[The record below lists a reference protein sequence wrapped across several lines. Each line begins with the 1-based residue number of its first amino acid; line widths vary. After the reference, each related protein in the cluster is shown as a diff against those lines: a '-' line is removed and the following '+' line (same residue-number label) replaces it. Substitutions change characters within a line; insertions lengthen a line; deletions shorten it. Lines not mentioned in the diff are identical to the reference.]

1 MKHFKSFIAFFMLM
15 ATSLL
20 FGAGTAAGTQISNST
35 TLTYNVGDEQKSVDA
50 TSNFVVDD
58 KVNVVSST
66 VDTQAVTTQAG
77 KTNVVLTFKVR
88 NDGNNVHD
96 FLISSLTNSS
106 KAFSGTDNEVTDTTD
121 ATNVRVYVDNG
132 DDVFNP
138 DDDTET
144 YIDELAPDEEKTV
157 FIVADL
163 PSDANDGDIAVY
175 DLQVQVAKGG
185 ESGTQGDAITSDD
198 SDEADKVNTVQIVFA
213 DGAGTIDVAH
223 DGKFSSTDAYKIITA
238 TVSLVKDSIVIS
250 DPVNG
255 SIIDDPNNHPKRI
268 PGATIRYCFIV
279 ENTGSTDATSVVATD
294 DMDENVFDFTNST
307 TTLYSKTDGNCDCT
321 TLDSTDGANG
331 SNGQDPTND
340 NGGVAKIDF
349 GTVAANTKKCGYVT
363 AEIK

>member
-1 MKHFKSFIAFFMLM
+1 MRSFKKIALLAMLGV
-15 ATSLL
+15 ASTL
-20 FGAGTAAGTQISNST
+20 FGAGTASGTQISNSA
-35 TLTYNVGDEQKSVDA
+35 TLTYNVGSEEKSVEA
-50 TSNFVVDD
+50 TANFLVDD
-58 KVNVVSST
+58 KVNVVSTT
-66 VDTQAVTTQAG
+66 VDTQAVVGQAG

-88 NDGNNVHD
+88 NDGNSVHD

-106 KAFSGTDNEVTDTTD
+106 KAFVGTDNEVTDNND

-144 YIDELAPDEEKTV
+144 YIDELAPDDEKTV

-175 DLQVQVAKGG
+175 DLQVQVAEGG
-185 ESGTQGDAITSDD
+185 ASGTEGAAITSDD

-238 TVSLVKDSIVIS
+238 TVSIIKDSIVIS

-255 SIIDDPNNHPKRI
+255 SIVDDANNHPKRI
-268 PGATIRYCFIV
+268 PGAVIRYCFIV
-279 ENTGSTDATSVVATD
+279 ENSGSTDATSVVATD
-294 DMDENVFDFTNST
+294 DMDENIFDFTNST
-307 TTLYSKTDGNCDCT
+307 ATLYSKTDGACDCT

-331 SNGQDPTND
+331 SNGQAPTND
-340 NGGVAKIDF
+340 NNGVAKVDF
-349 GTVAANTKKCGYVT
+349 GTLSANTKKCGYVT
-363 AEIK
+363 AELK